1 MNKML
6 EAVKGKPT
14 TWILAVAILVLAMQ
28 NAGLVGRVSDVFGG
42 DAAAQRATQDLQAT
56 RDAMN
61 RHEEQTRQM
70 NEKLDTVNKYLD
82 WNRQTTAVG
91 LRTLCL
97 TQAKTD
103 TQKYECGKI
112 Q

>member
-1 MNKML
+1 MNKLL
-6 EAVKGKPT
+6 ETVKSKPT
-14 TWILAVAILVLAMQ
+14 TWILALAILVMAAQ
-28 NAGLVGRVSDVFGG
+28 NSGILGRVTDVFGG
-42 DAAAQRATQDLQAT
+42 DGNRAAQDVQAT
-56 RDAMN
+56 REMMN

-103 TQKYECGKI
+103 AQRYECGKI